1 MHYLEKGMVNSYS
14 TKFPYRVGT
23 NISHLIFSWN
33 TSETKRPVKYAI
45 NAVADK
51 FDVLP
56 VVNLPP
62 QGVIPKETES
72 GFEFSEVKIVILQLF
87 RFCCGVQMCRQQ
99 IR

>member
-1 MHYLEKGMVNSYS
+1 MHYLENGAVNTYS

-33 TSETKRPVKYAI
+33 TSETKKPVRYAI

-56 VVNLPP
+56 VINLPS
-62 QGVIPKETES
+62 QGVIPRETES
-72 GFEFSEVKIVILQLF
+72 ELDYPSV
-87 RFCCGVQMCRQQ
+87 
-99 IR
+99 